1 MKKILVFS
9 LTVALMI
16 ASISVTLPSVHAAE
30 IPGWI
35 KNTAGWWA
43 DGTIDDGSFVSGIEW
58 LVSNDIIQ
66 VPATAVSSS
75 AESSIPSW
83 IKNTAGWWAD
93 GTIDDGS
100 FVNAIQHLIKV
111 GIMTIPQ
118 TEQVVPE
125 KSNVSSNADPELI
138 NESKKLKSK
147 IDECQQKNTEA
158 DIYLCESKFKKQLAI
173 IELMMEANKYEAGPV
188 NFYYQPALVE
198 ISPSGNS
205 FVELVLVMRN
215 TDTEIH
221 SLYCSGPESCN
232 MTFTD
237 GKNSW
242 KYAANDIPTGRLAM
256 LPDNIILDVFPKYLI
271 VFCIG
276 VFFSEFH
283 LFSTRYVYELPFTIL
298 CRRNTILFYS

>member
-1 MKKILVFS
+1 MCIRDR
-9 LTVALMI
+9 
-16 ASISVTLPSVHAAE
+16 
-30 IPGWI
+30 
-35 KNTAGWWA
+35 NTAGWWA

-66 VPATAVSSS
+66 VPATAVSGS

-158 DIYLCESKFKKQLAI
+158 DIYLCASKFKKQLAD
-173 IELMMEANKYEAGPV
+173 ERMDK
-188 NFYYQPALVE
+188 LVE
-198 ISPSGNS
+198 KGERYLPEGYDPQNPLTDDVI
-205 FVELVLVMRN
+205 RN
-215 TDTEIH
+215 IKGYAQGGIA
-221 SLYCSGPESCN
+221 SL
-232 MTFTD
+232 M
-237 GKNSW
+237 K
-242 KYAANDIPTGRLAM
+242 K
-256 LPDNIILDVFPKYLI
+256 
-271 VFCIG
+271 
-276 VFFSEFH
+276 
-283 LFSTRYVYELPFTIL
+283 
-298 CRRNTILFYS
+298 

>member
-35 KNTAGWWA
+35 KNTAGWW
-43 DGTIDDGSFVSGIEW
+43 T
-58 LVSNDIIQ
+58 
-66 VPATAVSSS
+66 
-75 AESSIPSW
+75 
-83 IKNTAGWWAD
+83 D

-188 NFYYQPALVE
+188 NFYYKPALVE

-205 FVELVLVMRN
+205 FVELK
-215 TDTEIH
+215 H
-221 SLYCSGPESCN
+221 SS
-232 MTFTD
+232 
-237 GKNSW
+237 
-242 KYAANDIPTGRLAM
+242 
-256 LPDNIILDVFPKYLI
+256 
-271 VFCIG
+271 
-276 VFFSEFH
+276 
-283 LFSTRYVYELPFTIL
+283 LFG
-298 CRRNTILFYS
+298 